1 MATQYWNTHVNTK
14 FYGQDGSY
22 NDNTEKVEFKSGRT
36 IRYLRNSVPKK
47 THALQLRVKDTGLSK
62 VDGKT
67 EFEWF
72 LNWYEVTIKSGTL
85 PFYLTDIVTGRGT
98 KAYKLTETPSWRGQ
112 RYKEIS
118 INIEEL

>member
-1 MATQYWNTHVNTK
+1 MATHWNTHVNTK

-47 THALQLRVKDTGLSK
+47 THALQLRVKDKGFPK
-62 VDGKT
+62 VGGKT

-72 LNWYEVTIKSGTL
+72 LYWYENTAKSGTV
-85 PFYLTDIVTGRGT
+85 PIYLTDIITGTGT
-98 KAYKLTETPSWRGQ
+98 KQYLVHVEGWSGQ
-112 RYKEIS
+112 RFKEI
-118 INIEEL
+118 NLQLEEV

>member
-1 MATQYWNTHVNTK
+1 MAQNWNSNVNTD

-36 IRYLRNSVPKK
+36 INYLKNSRPKK
-47 THALQLRVKDTGLSK
+47 THSLNLRCQDKGTAK

-72 LNWYEVTIKSGTL
+72 LYWYENTAKSGTV
-85 PFYLTDIVTGRGT
+85 PIYLTDIITGNGT
-98 KAYKLTETPSWRGQ
+98 KQYLIKVESWSGQ
-112 RYKEIS
+112 RFKEI
-118 INIEEL
+118 NLQLEEV